1 MILAKVC
8 VLGDASV
15 GKTSVIRRFVDREFS
30 DKYLSTVGV
39 KISRKLVRITAGHGH
54 APAEI
59 QLVLWDLEGG
69 TAFAGMS
76 SSYLKGARAAVV
88 VGDITRSSTL
98 DAVKVHVER
107 FRVINPSSPVFIAL
121 NKSDLQEEGIPHAY
135 LHREELDGVAVTLL
149 TSARTGIGIDEL
161 FDSIGL
167 HLIEGKENGS
177 APR

>member
-8 VLGDASV
+8 VLGDPAV

-39 KISRKLVRITAGHGH
+39 KISRKLVRIEA
-54 APAEI
+54 APGRSPDEI
-59 QLVLWDLEGG
+59 QMVLWDLEGG
-69 TAFAGMS
+69 TAFAGVA

-98 DAVKVHVER
+98 DAINAHVER
-107 FRVINPSSPVFIAL
+107 FRVINPASPVFVAL
-121 NKSDLQEEGIPHAY
+121 NKSDLQEDGIPHAY
-135 LHREELDGVAVTLL
+135 IQREEAVGVAVTLL

-161 FDSIGL
+161 FDSIGR
-167 HLIEGKENGS
+167 HLLQGTENGS
-177 APR
+177 AA

>member
-8 VLGDASV
+8 VLGDPSV

-39 KISRKLVRITAGHGH
+39 KISRKLVQVAAEHGG
-54 APAEI
+54 ASDDI

-69 TAFAGMS
+69 AAFAGVS

-98 DAVKVHVER
+98 DAIKTHVER
-107 FRVINPSSPVFIAL
+107 FRVINPSSPVFVAL

-135 LHREELDGVAVTLL
+135 LQREELDGVAVTLL

-161 FDSIGL
+161 FDAIGL
-167 HLIEGKENGS
+167 HLLEGKENGS
-177 APR
+177 SPR